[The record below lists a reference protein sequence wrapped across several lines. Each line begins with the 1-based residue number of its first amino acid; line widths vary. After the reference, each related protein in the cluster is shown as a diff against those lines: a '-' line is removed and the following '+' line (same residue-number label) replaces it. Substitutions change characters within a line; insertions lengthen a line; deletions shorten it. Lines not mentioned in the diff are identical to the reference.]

1 MTFCFAAYQIAKKKA
16 YGMHCKER
24 VLPVTTEMDKPCPIW
39 KFTADN
45 QAKIGLQGIGFQYA
59 VSYHPVQLLDLVCK
73 KLPSQN
79 FHLFPI

>member
-1 MTFCFAAYQIAKKKA
+1 MACILRKGY
-16 YGMHCKER
+16 Y
-24 VLPVTTEMDKPCPIW
+24 PVTTEMDKPCPIW

-79 FHLFPI
+79 FHLFPIGKNDGTVEW

>member
-1 MTFCFAAYQIAKKKA
+1 
-16 YGMHCKER
+16 
-24 VLPVTTEMDKPCPIW
+24 MDKPCPIW

-59 VSYHPVQLLDLVCK
+59 VGYHPVQLLDLVCK

-79 FHLFPI
+79 FHLFPIWKNDGTVEWWDGEMAEYP